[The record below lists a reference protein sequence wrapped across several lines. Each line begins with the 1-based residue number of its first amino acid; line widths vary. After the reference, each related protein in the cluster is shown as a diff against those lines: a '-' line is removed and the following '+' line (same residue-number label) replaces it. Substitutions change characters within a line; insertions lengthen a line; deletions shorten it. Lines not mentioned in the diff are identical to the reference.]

1 MKKSR
6 RSLGASPLNGADL
19 GPRKAILVS
28 NIDIQRM
35 IYRVLQYRSDCQG
48 RALTADIPSLCLKK
62 HDRLLPFLGLLD
74 VGSFEAKNVP
84 FVVHFWRMTKRDR
97 VKHNCPLLTLGIPGL
112 VYDSWAIDGLHSWAL
127 GGLRVVIA
135 HGLHF
140 CMKSPVF
147 KPACVHLETTDL
159 EKLAMSHIK
168 TLQMAYY
175 RQKKQDPQ
183 WKKTGTE
190 VRGLTSYAYW
200 T

>member
-1 MKKSR
+1 M
-6 RSLGASPLNGADL
+6 
-19 GPRKAILVS
+19 
-28 NIDIQRM
+28 
-35 IYRVLQYRSDCQG
+35 
-48 RALTADIPSLCLKK
+48 
-62 HDRLLPFLGLLD
+62 
-74 VGSFEAKNVP
+74 
-84 FVVHFWRMTKRDR
+84 
-97 VKHNCPLLTLGIPGL
+97 
-112 VYDSWAIDGLHSWAL
+112 
-127 GGLRVVIA
+127 IA

-168 TLQMAYY
+168 TLLMAYY